1 MRASHNGA
9 RPLGAGEHV
18 PTETLLA
25 LADLAAAF
33 AILGLAA
40 ALAGAAATL
49 VFVRRAAPAAPARPP
64 VTVLKPLCGNEPLL
78 DEALGTFCQQDYPVF
93 QLVLGVQDPGD
104 PALAAVERIRRRWPD
119 VDITVIAD
127 PALHGPNRKVSN
139 LINMLPAARH
149 DMLVFA
155 DSDLHV
161 PRDYLSRLA
170 GALGQPGVGLVT
182 TVSTGRPAGASLASA
197 LGCMHISHYFL
208 PSVMLSR
215 WLGRQ
220 DCLGTTMAL
229 HRRTLGLAGGLAALL
244 PHLADDHVLG
254 RRVRA
259 LGLSVTLAPVITA
272 TTVQE
277 TRFTALWAH
286 ELRWARTVAGLEP
299 LLGRLVPLHHALF
312 WAAQALV
319 LSGGAPGMIRLFALV
334 WAARA
339 AALLAVAHA
348 TGQTARAGGWRQAC
362 AAAGLLPLRDL
373 LSAAVAVASFG
384 GDRVLWRG
392 HMMRA
397 DNGVWPGNGGDRFTS
412 TPAPVSV
419 MVALTEE
426 GPS

>member
-1 MRASHNGA
+1 M
-9 RPLGAGEHV
+9 L
-18 PTETLLA
+18 TQTLLA
-25 LADLAAAF
+25 LADLAAVF

-49 VFVRRAAPAAPARPP
+49 VFVRRTAPAALARPP
-64 VTVLKPLCGNEPLL
+64 ITILKPLCGDEPLL
-78 DEALGTFCQQDYPVF
+78 DEALESFCQQDYPVF
-93 QLVLGVQDPGD
+93 QIVLGVQDPDD
-104 PALAAVERIRRRWPD
+104 PALATVERVRRRWPD
-119 VDITVIAD
+119 ADITIVAN

-139 LINMLPAARH
+139 LINMLPSARH
-149 DMLVFA
+149 EMLVFA

-161 PRDYLSRLA
+161 PKDYLSRLA

-182 TVSTGRPAGASLASA
+182 TVSTGRPVGASVASA

-208 PSVMLSR
+208 PAVMLSR

-277 TRFTALWAH
+277 TNFPALWAH

-299 LLGRLVPLHHALF
+299 LFGRLAPLQHALF

-319 LSGGAPGMIRLFALV
+319 LSGGAPAMIRLFGLI
-334 WAARA
+334 WAARIA
-339 AALLAVAHA
+339 GLLAVAHA
-348 TGQTARAGGWRQAC
+348 TGLTARAGGWRQAL
-362 AAAGLLPLRDL
+362 AAASLLPLRDL
-373 LSAAVAVASFG
+373 LSAAVAVASFC
-384 GDRVLWRG
+384 GDQVLWRG
-392 HMMRA
+392 HIMRA
-397 DNGVWPGNGGDRFTS
+397 DDGLWPRNTADRFTS
-412 TPAPVSV
+412 TPAQVSV
-419 MVALTEE
+419 MVVLTEE